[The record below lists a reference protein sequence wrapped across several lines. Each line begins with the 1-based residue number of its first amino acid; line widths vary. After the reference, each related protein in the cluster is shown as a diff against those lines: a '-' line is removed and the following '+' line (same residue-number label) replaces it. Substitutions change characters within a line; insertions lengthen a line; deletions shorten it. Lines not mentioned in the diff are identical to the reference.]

1 MSARARSRI
10 HTNVHAR
17 ARTHTHERA
26 HAHARAR
33 PLACARRFRT
43 LLVKTLG
50 IAFSV
55 SGGLLVG
62 KEGPLV
68 HSGCIVAAG
77 ISQGPPRGMPRLY
90 RILRRFRNDKD
101 KRDFISMGAAA
112 GVAAAFGAPLGG
124 VLFSF
129 EEASTHWSM
138 VHTLRTF
145 ACAVCTTTTMNFLL
159 QFVYARAHPPT
170 HPRASARMQARARV
184 RVRVFPLEGTTGCGL
199 HCAAADTKGSAAWRG
214 RPFFVRSR

>member
-1 MSARARSRI
+1 
-10 HTNVHAR
+10 
-17 ARTHTHERA
+17 
-26 HAHARAR
+26 
-33 PLACARRFRT
+33 
-43 LLVKTLG
+43 
-50 IAFSV
+50 
-55 SGGLLVG
+55 
-62 KEGPLV
+62 
-68 HSGCIVAAG
+68 
-77 ISQGPPRGMPRLY
+77 MPRLY

-159 QFVYARAHPPT
+159 QFVYARASCT
-170 HPRASARMQARARV
+170 ERR
-184 RVRVFPLEGTTGCGL
+184 TGCGL
-199 HCAAADTKGSAAWRG
+199 
-214 RPFFVRSR
+214 RSRR